1 MRQEGL
7 PIQLFY
13 GENCEDL
20 AGFTPTCYLT
30 MTQQGLDAWL
40 GALQQYSIFN
50 GKVND
55 MPYYEYYHS
64 MAIIRSIEA
73 GQHGF
78 AKAYMHAALLDNE

>member
-1 MRQEGL
+1 MAGSLQE
-7 PIQLFY
+7 
-13 GENCEDL
+13 
-20 AGFTPTCYLT
+20 
-30 MTQQGLDAWL
+30 
-40 GALQQYSIFN
+40 YSIFN